1 MEPDTSEFLD
11 EPVSYVDAVQALV
24 ETGVPKKKQ
33 FARWQSVL
41 TFPAGMYIIL

>member
-24 ETGVPKKKQ
+24 ETGVPKKSNSPGGKA
-33 FARWQSVL
+33 F
-41 TFPAGMYIIL
+41 